1 MNSWFEQ
8 TLLSTSAVQAVI
20 VISLICAAGL
30 ALGKLRVRGIS
41 LGVTYVFFIGIL
53 AGALGLRLDAQM
65 LAYAESFGL
74 ILFVYI
80 LGLQVGP
87 GFISAFRQGGAN
99 SICWG
104 WA

>member
-41 LGVTYVFFIGIL
+41 LGVTYGDLIKIL
-53 AGALGLRLDAQM
+53 
-65 LAYAESFGL
+65 
-74 ILFVYI
+74 
-80 LGLQVGP
+80 
-87 GFISAFRQGGAN
+87 IS
-99 SICWG
+99 
-104 WA
+104 